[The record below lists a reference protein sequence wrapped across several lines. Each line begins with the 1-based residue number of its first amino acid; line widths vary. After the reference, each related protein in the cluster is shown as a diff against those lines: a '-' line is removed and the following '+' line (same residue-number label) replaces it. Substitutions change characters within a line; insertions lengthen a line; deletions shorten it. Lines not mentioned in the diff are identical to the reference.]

1 MIFPDGVRTLAD
13 QDSAALTF
21 LSMPCMSSRQSY
33 SILVGMTD
41 ASSPVE
47 ESAPKPAASQHQV
60 LLEVAESIATHRDL
74 PGLFHDLVE
83 RLPRLVNF
91 ETLWLVLHEPARN
104 VMRVHILETPS
115 RTYVDFVERTIQDA
129 PAGWVWERQEALVVP
144 DLETE
149 KRFQQALDSLREIH
163 VRSFCILPLTTAHR
177 RVGAV
182 GFGSQQVGTYGE
194 AGVEFLQLVAKQI
207 AVAVD
212 NALNYQAARTL
223 QQQLEHERDRLRLL
237 LDLNNSVVSTLDLRE
252 LFRAISAKVRQVM
265 DCDYASVLLP
275 EKDGRQLRVY
285 ARDFSQGGETWQE
298 EIVVPAAGRPAS
310 TVLASGQPLVLDRQA
325 LGRYGPQL
333 NLWSM
338 GLQSLCVLPMI
349 SRGRVIGTLNLG
361 RLREGAF
368 SHGDVDFLSQVA
380 KQIAIGVENALNY
393 KQISEARERLAEE
406 RNYLTE
412 EIRTEHDFEAIIGQS
427 PALKRILKQAELV
440 APTGSTVLIMGE
452 TGTGKEVLARAIH
465 DISPRRERTFVSVNC
480 AAIPLGLLESEL
492 FGHEKGAF
500 TGAIA
505 QKPGR
510 FELAHQGTLFLDEV
524 GDIPPELQP
533 KLLRVLQEQEFER
546 LGSTRTLHVDARVV
560 AATSR
565 DLAQMVENREFRSDL
580 YYRLNIFPI
589 LVPPLRERPEDI
601 PLLVAHFTD
610 KYARR
615 MDKRI
620 SRIPAETM
628 DALKRYHWPGNV
640 RELQNFIERAT
651 ILTSGVTLHAPLSEL
666 RQASREVPRKSRT
679 LAESDRDQIMRA
691 LRESQWV
698 LGGPGGA
705 AERLGLKRTTLFYKM
720 RKLGITRPPS

>member
-1 MIFPDGVRTLAD
+1 MMDPSGAGDRA
-13 QDSAALTF
+13 Q
-21 LSMPCMSSRQSY
+21 
-33 SILVGMTD
+33 
-41 ASSPVE
+41 
-47 ESAPKPAASQHQV
+47 PKPPASQHQA
-60 LLEVAESIATHRDL
+60 LLEVTESIATHRDL
-74 PGLFHDLVE
+74 PALFHDLKE

-91 ETLWLVLHEPARN
+91 DTLWLVLHEPARN

-115 RTYVDFVERTIQDA
+115 RAYVDFVERSIQEA
-129 PAGWVWERQEALVVP
+129 PAGWVWERQETLVVP
-144 DLETE
+144 DLEQENRFE
-149 KRFQQALDSLREIH
+149 KALDSMREIS

-177 RVGAV
+177 RLGAV
-182 GFGSQQVGTYGE
+182 GFGSQRVGAYGE
-194 AGVEFLQLVAKQI
+194 AGVEFLQLVARQI

-212 NALNYQAARTL
+212 NALNYQAAQAL
-223 QQQLEHERDRLRLL
+223 QQQLEHERDRIKLL
-237 LDLNNSVVSTLDLRE
+237 LDLNNSVVSTLDLRQ
-252 LFRAISAKVRQVM
+252 LFRAISASVRRVM
-265 DCDYASVLLP
+265 ECDYASVLLP
-275 EKDGRQLRVY
+275 EPDGKHLRVY
-285 ARDFSQGGETWQE
+285 ARNFSAGGESWLE
-298 EIVVPAAGRPAS
+298 EIVVPATGRPAS
-310 TVLASGQPLVLDRQA
+310 KVLESGKPLIFDSQA
-325 LGRYGPQL
+325 LSQYGPEL
-333 NLWSM
+333 NLWSI
-338 GLQSLCVLPMI
+338 GIKSLCVLPMI
-349 SRGRVIGTLNLG
+349 SRDRVIGTLNLG
-361 RLREGAF
+361 QLRDGAF
-368 SHGDVDFLSQVA
+368 SQGDVGFLSQVA
-380 KQIAIGVENALNY
+380 NQIAIGVENALNY
-393 KQISEARERLAEE
+393 EQVQEARERLVEE
-406 RNYLTE
+406 RNYLNE

-440 APTGSTVLIMGE
+440 APTGSTVLILGE

-480 AAIPLGLLESEL
+480 AAIPMGLLESEL

-505 QKPGR
+505 QKIGR

-524 GDIPPELQP
+524 GDIPLELQP

-546 LGSTRTLHVDARVV
+546 LGSTKTLHVDTRLM

-565 DLAQMVENREFRSDL
+565 DLTQMVESRDFRGDL

-601 PLLVAHFTD
+601 PLLVAHFAD

-620 SRIPAETM
+620 RAIPAETM
-628 DALKRYHWPGNV
+628 DALKRYPWPGNV

-651 ILTSGVTLHAPLSEL
+651 ILTSGSTLRVPLSEL
-666 RQASREVPRKSRT
+666 RQAGRDVHRKGRT
-679 LAESDRDQIMRA
+679 LAETEREQIMRA

-720 RKLGITRPPS
+720 RKLGITRPTS